1 MNRIRLNC
9 LFASLILAAAFGT
22 AAAGEWPDN
31 PKSIA
36 SSFGSPG
43 NGRFSR
49 GIEFSSGGQRVNAW
63 SEGEVIWTSG
73 GLNRSNAPPTSGLVV
88 IEHDGGFR
96 SAYRGIETRPD
107 LDVIVS
113 GGEWLGYAGR
123 GSWSFE
129 IHDNKRS
136 RIVDPLSLL
145 PSRTGVTAISPGSVE
160 LRRGNSQQVA
170 RDGLELNSGP
180 WDILVNDIF
189 NGSGRALPLEI
200 SLYWVGVRI
209 VTLRFDALAESGG
222 GMVLETPETRA
233 YEEIYDDSGQI
244 RFPEVFLNTGRGTL
258 ELRVKDES
266 GKVATRS
273 WVLNLR

>member
-1 MNRIRLNC
+1 MNRIRLN
-9 LFASLILAAAFGT
+9 LHAVALLLIAAGGT

-31 PKSIA
+31 PKSIV

-63 SEGEVIWTSG
+63 SDGEVIWTSG
-73 GLNRSNAPPTSGLVV
+73 GLSRSNAPPASGLVV
-88 IEHDGGFR
+88 IEHEGGFR

-107 LDVIVS
+107 LDEIVS

-129 IHDNKRS
+129 ILDNKRA

-145 PSRTGVTAISPGSVE
+145 PSRTGLSSISPGPVE
-160 LRRGNSQQVA
+160 LRRGKSQQAV
-170 RDGLELNSGP
+170 RDGLETNSGP
-180 WDILVNDIF
+180 WDILIKDLL
-189 NGSGRALPLEI
+189 NGADRALPLEI
-200 SLYWVGVRI
+200 SLYWVGVR
-209 VTLRFDALAESGG
+209 VGTLRFDALAESGG
-222 GMVLETPETRA
+222 GMVLETPESKT
-233 YEEIYDDSGQI
+233 YQDIFDNSGQI
-244 RFPEVFLNTGRGTL
+244 RFPEVFLNAGRGTL

-266 GKVATRS
+266 GRVAARS